1 VRLRVRTMLWGLVPL
16 AFALGMA
23 RYGLV
28 TYLRIY
34 GPQISFLSVGERV
47 VISGETGRPVRVAT
61 ADDADV
67 SLVAGTK
74 AVVTHESAW
83 DQDSCYPRREI
94 GVIVDGPPYNGLRVT
109 VTRENLRP
117 RQ

>member
-1 VRLRVRTMLWGLVPL
+1 MRLRVRTMLWGMMPL

-28 TYLRIY
+28 TYLGIY
-34 GPQISFLSVGERV
+34 GPQVSLLSVGERV
-47 VISGETGRPVRVAT
+47 AISDETGQPIRVAT

-74 AVVTHESAW
+74 AVVTHGSAW

-94 GVIVDGPPYNGLRVT
+94 GVIVDGGPYSGLRLT
-109 VTRENLRP
+109 VTREHLRP
-117 RQ
+117 RR

>member
-1 VRLRVRTMLWGLVPL
+1 VRLRVRTMLWGLMPL

-28 TYLRIY
+28 TYLGIY
-34 GPQISFLSVGERV
+34 DPQISLLSVGQRV
-47 VISGETGRPVRVAT
+47 AISDETGRPIRVAT

-94 GVIVDGPPYNGLRVT
+94 GVIVDGGPYSGLRVT

-117 RQ
+117 RR